1 MTELEK
7 YYNKFNEDHRLTTR
21 HGIVEFTTT
30 MKYIHQV
37 LENFNSPKIL
47 DVGAGT
53 GRYSLALCKEGFDVT
68 AVELVKRNLEVLRSK
83 HENVKTWQGNALN
96 LHFLEDSTFDLTLVF
111 GPMYHLHS
119 EEERIKALQEA
130 IRVTKS
136 NGIIMVVYMMNEYAV
151 LSYCFGENKLFEC
164 IERNSLTQ
172 DWHSITLENDLYSY
186 LRLEDIEQLNQKT
199 GLKRIKIVSQDGP
212 SDYMRRQLNAMD
224 EQTFQKFIEF
234 HLATCERYELLG
246 ATSHCLDILQ
256 TNKTVLQ

>member
-30 MKYIHQV
+30 MKYIHQAA
-37 LENFNSPKIL
+37 ENFAAPKIL

-68 AVELVKRNLEVLRSK
+68 AVELVKRNLDVLRSK
-83 HENVKTWQGNALN
+83 HENVKTWQGNATN
-96 LHFLEDSTFDLTLVF
+96 LYLLDDSSFDITLVF

-119 EEERIKALQEA
+119 QEERIIAMQEA
-130 IRVTKS
+130 IRVTKP
-136 NGIIMVVYMMNEYAV
+136 NGIVLAVYMMNEYAV

-164 IERNSLTQ
+164 LDRKSLAE
-172 DWHSITLENDLYSY
+172 DWHSVTLETDLYSY
-186 LRLEDIEQLNQKT
+186 LRLEDINYINQKT

-224 EQTFQKFIEF
+224 EKTFQKFIEF
-234 HLATCERYELLG
+234 HLATCERPELLG
-246 ATSHCLDILQ
+246 AGSHCLDILHI
-256 TNKTVLQ
+256 TKTVL